1 MFPITTVQ
9 EAETE
14 MPRFDLEG
22 ARTVKLIVTAE
33 TSQRIAELRAHFRD
47 TGREQDSLAYVVDQ
61 AVLSLHSSIFSV
73 ASRPNDANHFL
84 KTDSKP
90 VN

>member
-9 EAETE
+9 EADRN
-14 MPRFDLEG
+14 MARFPLEG

-47 TGREQDSLAYVVDQ
+47 TGREQDSLAFCVQEAVALMHSQIFYV
-61 AVLSLHSSIFSV
+61 AP
-73 ASRPNDANHFL
+73 RPRDAEHFL
-84 KTDSKP
+84 KTDSK
-90 VN
+90 NTM